1 MQRMVP
7 LADLPLPADGA
18 VRLEPGGLHLML
30 VDLTAPLEAG
40 ANAVL
45 SLRFAVSGALELEV
59 PVVDARAA
67 PPAAHG
73 SQ

>member
-1 MQRMVP
+1 
-7 LADLPLPADGA
+7 
-18 VRLEPGGLHLML
+18 
-30 VDLTAPLEAG
+30 
-40 ANAVL
+40 VL